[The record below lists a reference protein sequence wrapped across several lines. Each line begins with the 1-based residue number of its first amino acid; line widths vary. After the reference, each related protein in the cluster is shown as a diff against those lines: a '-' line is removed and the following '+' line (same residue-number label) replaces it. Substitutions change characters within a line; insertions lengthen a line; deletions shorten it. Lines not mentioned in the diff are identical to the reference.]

1 MAWTIA
7 YPPTV
12 FDTRDRQRYSLGV
25 GIPPGGII
33 MRVEVLS
40 YSVPGMSCEH
50 CRSAVSKEVGAVPGV
65 ESVEVDLTSKL
76 VTVHGA
82 GVSDAAVREAIDEAG
97 YDVAEA
103 AV

>member
-1 MAWTIA
+1 
-7 YPPTV
+7 
-12 FDTRDRQRYSLGV
+12 
-25 GIPPGGII
+25 

-40 YSVPGMSCEH
+40 YSVPGLSCEH
-50 CRSAVSKEVGAVPGV
+50 CRSAVSKEVAAVAGV
-65 ESVEVDLTSKL
+65 ESVVVDLTSKL